1 LPGVKPKKLDEMGR
15 SIKNNN
21 YESIEEDDEELS
33 KLDKML
39 TNFKRKN
46 N

>member
-1 LPGVKPKKLDEMGR
+1 MGR